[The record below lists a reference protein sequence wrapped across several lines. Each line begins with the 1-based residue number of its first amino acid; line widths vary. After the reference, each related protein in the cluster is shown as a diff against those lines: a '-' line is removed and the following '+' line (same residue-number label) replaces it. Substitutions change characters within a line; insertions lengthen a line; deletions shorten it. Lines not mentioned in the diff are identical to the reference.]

1 MESPRAAGIRWASA
15 ATLVVSV
22 ATGAAAQ
29 DCRIEYQV
37 GLPGGGFNVVTGT
50 ATRGETK
57 AINQSDVQW
66 IVNKLARDVSVQ
78 VTIPTGGTKWVPL
91 SKDQR
96 DPPLLNYLG
105 NVSLQQLKCE
115 YHHASPVA
123 MYTAVMGTGST
134 TYQAGMATVS
144 EFNLSGAQL
153 LQHLQPH
160 LPPNDIARILRET
173 HAYSGPQVAV
183 TFKQRG
189 YSLTTTRDA
198 LWASSTDEERR
209 AQVPSG
215 VPTEAAIL
223 KWLKSPYSALP
234 AAQSMVGYDGDGLGQ
249 AVVGVGPDGL
259 LNGGQPGVS
268 SNMGRILSAAGYT
281 NVEAASTI
289 RQLASG
295 PYDAA
300 EVIRQMMGATS
311 FGSNNNYPIPP
322 TLQAVQS
329 VFGLTPAATAQA
341 LISVIPESYGYARAA
356 NALTVFSQSKPQ
368 IATWLMQAGLAPN
381 VMFDAMFQ
389 STLNPTLLD
398 IVPAW
403 RSAGVS
409 ALQALQILEARH
421 SPPGGP
427 WSSQMQ
433 GYLATFKPA
442 GYPADEVGAAMV
454 ATYPT
459 VMTEP
464 ARLSGMCFAAGY
476 DANECVSVL
485 RTAFPG
491 EAGWQIALRL
501 RRAGDPG
508 YANDLYGHLMVKPE
522 LAAAA
527 LKTAFGATSE
537 EVAGWFVTHW
547 MALEQAVAI
556 HRALTKSPADV
567 AAWMKS
573 SGRPLHLI
581 GGSMWR
587 VVTQDRARVAAALLQ
602 AQFTPAE
609 AAKTIRNVHFY
620 PPYHS
625 SLSSQ
630 AVAEA
635 MRDGGFPVD
644 AIVQG
649 VTAEFP
655 GVAQRD
661 VIGWI
666 CGTSERGATITSP
679 TTGTRSTTSSCQ
691 GR

>member
-1 MESPRAAGIRWASA
+1 MESPRGAGIRWASA

-37 GLPGGGFNVVTGT
+37 GLPGGGYKVASGT
-50 ATRGETK
+50 AARGAIK

-66 IVNKLARDVSVQ
+66 IVNKLARDVDVE
-78 VTIPTGGTKWVPL
+78 VTIPTAGTKWVLL

-96 DPPLLNYLG
+96 DPPMLNYIG
-105 NVSLQQLKCE
+105 NVTLKQLKCR
-115 YHHASPVA
+115 YLHASPVA
-123 MYTAVMGTGST
+123 MYTALMGAGSAPF
-134 TYQAGMATVS
+134 QAGEATVS
-144 EFNLSGAQL
+144 EFSLSGAQL

-160 LPPNDIARILRET
+160 LPPNDVARILRET
-173 HAYSGPQVAV
+173 HGYSAAQVAA

-189 YSLTTTRDA
+189 YSVTATRDA
-198 LWASSTDEERR
+198 LWASSTDDERR

-215 VPTEAAIL
+215 VHTEAAVL
-223 KWLKSPYSALP
+223 KWLKQPYGALP
-234 AAQSMVGYDGDGLGQ
+234 AAQSMVGYRGIANAQ
-249 AVVGVGPDGL
+249 AIIGVGPDGL
-259 LNGGQPGVS
+259 LNGGEIGVS
-268 SNMGRILSAAGYT
+268 SPMGKILRAAGYT

-311 FGSNNNYPIPP
+311 FGMNDYYPIPT
-322 TLQAVQS
+322 TLQAVLN
-329 VFGLTPAATAQA
+329 VFGLTPAAVAQA
-341 LISVIPESYGYARAA
+341 LISVIPASYGYARAA

-368 IATWLMQAGLAPN
+368 IAGWLMQAGLAPN
-381 VMFDAMFQ
+381 EMFDAMFQ
-389 STLNPTLLD
+389 STLNPTLAD

-409 ALQALQILEARH
+409 AQQAMQMLEARRTG
-421 SPPGGP
+421 PGGP

-433 GYLATFKPA
+433 GYLAVLKPA
-442 GYPADEVGAAMV
+442 GYSADEVGAAMV

-459 VMTEP
+459 VVAEP
-464 ARLSGMCFAAGY
+464 TGLSGMCFGAGY
-476 DANECVSVL
+476 DANECVRVL

-491 EAGWQIALRL
+491 EAGWQMALRL
-501 RRAGDPG
+501 RRPGDPG
-508 YANDLYGHLMVKPE
+508 YASDLYGHLMVKPE

-527 LKTAFGATSE
+527 LKASFGATSE

-547 MALEQAVAI
+547 MVLEQAVAI
-556 HRALTKSPADV
+556 NRALSKSPADV
-567 AAWMKS
+567 AAWLKS
-573 SGRPLHLI
+573 SDRPLHLI
-581 GGSMWR
+581 GGSMWK

-620 PPYHS
+620 PPN
-625 SLSSQ
+625 LGQLTSQ

-655 GVAQRD
+655 SVAQRD
-661 VIGWI
+661 VLVWI
-666 CGTSERGATITSP
+666 CGTSQGGRT
-679 TTGTRSTTSSCQ
+679 TTSLATGMRSATSCP
-691 GR
+691 GG